1 MIKKAYDTP
10 SVYLVVFEVDDVVRT
25 SPNDDGA
32 INGGDT
38 SDIAN
43 NWWAQ

>member
-1 MIKKAYDTP
+1 MKKVNYDP
-10 SVYLVVFEVDDVVRT
+10 PVVWLVLFEADDIVRT

-38 SDIAN
+38 SDIAGG
-43 NWWAQ
+43 WWD